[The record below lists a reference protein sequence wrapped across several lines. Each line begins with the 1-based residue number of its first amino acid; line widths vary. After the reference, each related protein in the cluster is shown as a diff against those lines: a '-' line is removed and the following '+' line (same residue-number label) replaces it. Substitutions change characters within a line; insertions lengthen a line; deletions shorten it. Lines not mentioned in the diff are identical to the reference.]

1 MVRSAAESA
10 MAWRTCTSSSRC
22 CDVTPCLLPWCKKNV
37 CSPYM
42 ACYLRPGCCSSSA
55 RSYSLENYWA
65 DSQHDE
71 CTHACQHVCL
81 RTCLQCD
88 QWTAAK
94 PRTAIA
100 TGTRHSLN
108 CRPCYHC
115 CSNPVIGE
123 ISRRDSLH
131 KGVYQHH
138 PWLQLSHGV
147 CLKVQKLQQHMGVF
161 HAKARAN
168 AFKETIQVVALDYR
182 CVCNYQF

>member
-1 MVRSAAESA
+1 MFVRLTWPVTSGQVAAA
-10 MAWRTCTSSSRC
+10 QVQGRTVLKTTGPIHSTTS
-22 CDVTPCLLPWCKKNV
+22 VHTP
-37 CSPYM
+37 
-42 ACYLRPGCCSSSA
+42 A
-55 RSYSLENYWA
+55 R
-65 DSQHDE
+65 
-71 CTHACQHVCL
+71 QHVCL
-81 RTCLQCD
+81 RACLQCD

-100 TGTRHSLN
+100 TGTRQSLN